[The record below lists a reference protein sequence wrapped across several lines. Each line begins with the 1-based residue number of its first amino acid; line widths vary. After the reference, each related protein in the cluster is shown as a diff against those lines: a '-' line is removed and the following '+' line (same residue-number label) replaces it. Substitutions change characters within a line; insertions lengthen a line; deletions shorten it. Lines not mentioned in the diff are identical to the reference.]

1 MASRVSTTGATVTH
15 HLALQVEGLR
25 VSYGPKV
32 AVDGVSLDINEA
44 EIFGLLGPNGA
55 GKTSTLSAIEGLV
68 KPDAGSIRVGDVDA
82 RANPAAA
89 KARMGVQLQST
100 SFQSNL
106 TIREI
111 VRLYAG
117 LYGVALTRAGIDDLL
132 ADVHLGEEA
141 SKRFSQLSGGQQKRV
156 SLLIATIHS
165 PPLVLLDEPT
175 AGLDPQARRQLWDR
189 IERLRDIGRSI
200 LLTTHSMEE
209 AQAVCHRVAIIDN
222 GKLLTVDTPT
232 GLIEKH
238 KDDPR
243 VRKAVLR
250 ALLEADLTVQLRNGR
265 ALLLTFF
272 PPLAVFYGLST
283 AKRGAQLGGAI
294 VNVALALTLGIALI
308 AILGYTASVARDR
321 ELGVFQ
327 RLRVTPAPTW
337 AIMVSRLALQILSML
352 AMYGDF

>member
-1 MASRVSTTGATVTH
+1 MASRVVATGQPAAPG
-15 HLALQVEGLR
+15 LALRVEELH
-25 VSYGPKV
+25 VSYGPKR
-32 AVDGVSLDINEA
+32 AVDGVSLDITEG

-68 KPDAGSIRVGDVDA
+68 RPDSGSIRIGEVDA
-82 RANPAAA
+82 RVSPAAA

-100 SFQSNL
+100 SFQSDL

-117 LYGVALTRAGIDDLL
+117 LYGVPLSRSEIDDLL
-132 ADVHLGEEA
+132 DDIHLAEEA

-189 IERLRDIGRSI
+189 IERLRDSGRSI

-209 AQAVCHRVAIIDN
+209 AQAVCHRVAIIDH
-222 GKLLTVDTPT
+222 GRLLTVDTPA

-243 VRKAVLR
+243 VRKVAHGQVTLEDVFIGLTGSDLR
-250 ALLEADLTVQLRNGR
+250 D
-265 ALLLTFF
+265 
-272 PPLAVFYGLST
+272 
-283 AKRGAQLGGAI
+283 
-294 VNVALALTLGIALI
+294 
-308 AILGYTASVARDR
+308 
-321 ELGVFQ
+321 
-327 RLRVTPAPTW
+327 
-337 AIMVSRLALQILSML
+337 
-352 AMYGDF
+352 

>member
-1 MASRVSTTGATVTH
+1 VASTVSSTSETATH
-15 HLALQVEGLR
+15 RLALQVEDLHI
-25 VSYGPKV
+25 SYGSKR
-32 AVDGVSLDINEA
+32 AVDGVSLEINEG

-55 GKTSTLSAIEGLV
+55 GKTSTLSAIEGLLR
-68 KPDAGSIRVGDVDA
+68 PDSGSIRIGDVDA
-82 RANPAAA
+82 RANPVAA

-117 LYGVALTRAGIDDLL
+117 LYAVPLSRAEIDDLL
-132 ADVHLGEEA
+132 AEIHVGEEA

-156 SLLIATIHS
+156 SLLISTIHD

-189 IERLRDIGRSI
+189 IERLRDAGRSI

-209 AQAVCHRVAIIDN
+209 AQAVCHRVAIIDRGN
-222 GKLLTVDTPT
+222 LLTVDTPA

-243 VRKAVLR
+243 VRKVAHGQVTLEDVFIGLTGSELR
-250 ALLEADLTVQLRNGR
+250 D
-265 ALLLTFF
+265 
-272 PPLAVFYGLST
+272 
-283 AKRGAQLGGAI
+283 
-294 VNVALALTLGIALI
+294 
-308 AILGYTASVARDR
+308 
-321 ELGVFQ
+321 
-327 RLRVTPAPTW
+327 
-337 AIMVSRLALQILSML
+337 
-352 AMYGDF
+352 